1 MVAAVVASEDGVV
14 RDSMHGE
21 WREKEVGRG
30 VGERD
35 VEREKRCGEVGEKY
49 GGVGC
54 MVIC

>member
-1 MVAAVVASEDGVV
+1 
-14 RDSMHGE
+14 MHGE
-21 WREKEVGRG
+21 WRENEVGRG
-30 VGERD
+30 GRGD